1 MKRRA
6 IVAGATGLFGQEL
19 VALLLDDETYEE
31 VTVLV
36 RRPLGY
42 ADPKLRERI
51 VDFGDLAAANLS
63 LAGADVFCAL
73 GTTIKKAGSQEAFR
87 QVDHD
92 YPLSLGRL
100 AKEQGA
106 AQMLIVTSL
115 GADPRSRAFYLRVK
129 GEVEQAL
136 RGLDLACLHVFRP
149 SLLLGR
155 REEFRLGERVM
166 SAVLPIFA
174 GIMGRYRP
182 VRAQAV
188 AAAMLAAALSG
199 QAGVRIHDTKRIL
212 LAAREK

>member
-6 IVAGATGLFGQEL
+6 VVAGATGLVGQAL
-19 VALLLDDETYEE
+19 VALLLDDEAYEE
-31 VTVLV
+31 VAVLV
-36 RRPLGY
+36 RRPIGY
-42 ADPKLRERI
+42 ADPKLRERV
-51 VDFGDLAAANLS
+51 VDFDDLAAANLS

-73 GTTIKKAGSQEAFR
+73 GTTIKKAGTQEAFR
-87 QVDHD
+87 QVDYE

-106 AQMLIVTSL
+106 ARMLIVTSL
-115 GADPRSRAFYLRVK
+115 GANPRSRTFYLRVK

-136 RGLDLACLHVFRP
+136 RELDLACLHLFRP

-174 GIMGRYRP
+174 GMMGRYRP

-188 AAAMLAAALSG
+188 AKAMLVAALSG
-199 QAGVRIHDTKRIL
+199 QAGVQVHDSRQIIR
-212 LAAREK
+212 AARE